1 MRVFVTGGTGYLGSV
16 VLQDL
21 VAAEHEVVALVRDP
35 KRLVVR
41 GVQSVSGSLE
51 DISAWEEALRGCDAC
66 VHTVGILREDP
77 DHGVTFEKVHYQYTV
92 NLLRACAKLGVEH
105 FVYISANGVER
116 ALPFDYM
123 RTKGKAEQAVRASS
137 LEWTI
142 LRPSVIFGGRPDC
155 YNFVGAIREPLHH
168 APAFPYFGDGRY
180 RLAPVS
186 ADEVSEAVVASLAK
200 PEARG
205 QVYHLCGPETYT
217 YKALLTLMNDIG
229 GFKTRL
235 FPLPWFVV
243 EGAAGLLGGMGW
255 FPLTP
260 TMLKML
266 KNGNACPEGVKTGQA
281 LEVPFR
287 SFEQWLRK
295 TLPFKPQL
303 PEPAPYVEYKPE
315 KHHEPDVGGGAAKN
329 TVHLDAGSAPTQHLS
344 ADDGPATHTRH
355 LNVDDA
361 P

>member
-16 VLQDL
+16 VLQEL
-21 VAAEHEVVALVRDP
+21 VAAEHEVVALVRNP

-41 GVQSVSGSLE
+41 GVQSVSGSLD
-51 DISAWEEALRGCDAC
+51 DIPAWEEALRGCDAC
-66 VHTVGILREDP
+66 VHTVGILREEP
-77 DHGVTFEKVHYQYTV
+77 DKGVTFEKVHYQYTV

-105 FVYISANGVER
+105 FIYISANGVER

-123 RTKGKAEQAVRASS
+123 RTKAKAEQAVRASS

-155 YNFVGAIREPLHH
+155 YNFVGALREHLHH

-186 ADEVSEAVVASLAK
+186 ADEVSEAVVASLAQ
-200 PEARG
+200 PAARG

-217 YKALLTLMNDIG
+217 YKALLTLMNKIG
-229 GFKTRL
+229 EFKVRL
-235 FPLPWFVV
+235 FPLPWFVI
-243 EGAAGLLGGMGW
+243 EGAAGLLGGLSW

-266 KNGNACPEGVKTGQA
+266 KSGNACPEGVKTGQS

-287 SFEQWLRK
+287 SFEQWLTR

-303 PEPAPYVEYKPE
+303 PEPAPFVEYKPE
-315 KHHEPDVGGGAAKN
+315 KVHEPEVGGGAAKP
-329 TVHLDAGSAPTQHLS
+329 TVHLSV
-344 ADDGPATHTRH
+344 DDVPATQTRH
-355 LNVDDA
+355 LNADDA